1 MIPLLLFAGFFLL
14 LFLGVPIGAGLAL
27 AGAVAIALEGSGFLS
42 LSTTVYT
49 GVAKYPLLAI
59 PMFVLTG
66 LIFERSGVAARLV
79 AFALAVVGKR
89 QGALPA
95 VAIVVAMF
103 MGGISGSGPAT
114 SAAVGAVMTAAML
127 KEGYPRAFTASVIGA
142 AAATDILIPPSI
154 AFIVYSILVPQASVP
169 ALFAA
174 GIVPGILA
182 GLALIVPAVWL
193 SRRHGFG
200 ETARDGETRPPLWPA
215 FREAVWGLMAPVVI
229 LGGLRGGLFTPTEA
243 AVVAAAYGLFV
254 GFFVYR
260 TLTLGDLYG
269 LLVEAA
275 EVSGVILTVVA
286 LAGVFAWATATL
298 GIIDPVA
305 RGILALGIGEYGVLA
320 LLIAV
325 LVVIG
330 MFLDGVSTFLIL
342 LPILVPI
349 ANHFQ
354 WDLVWFGVIL
364 TMKLAIGQFTPPMAV
379 NLMVTCK
386 IAGTTMEATVRWVGW
401 LILAMFLALALV
413 AALPQLALW
422 IPHTLGYE

>member
-1 MIPLLLFAGFFLL
+1 FLL

-401 LILAMFLALALV
+401 LIVAMFVALALV

>member
-200 ETARDGETRPPLWPA
+200 EVARDGETRPPLWPA

-260 TLTLGDLYG
+260 TLTLRDLYG

-401 LILAMFLALALV
+401 LIVAMFVALALV